1 MAANA
6 DRIDLADRA
15 LACASASSTGNVT
28 AAHDAHDAHDHTR
41 NNHIPGDD
49 DAALVARARAG
60 DREAEAALYRRHGPR
75 LLART
80 SHLLGDAA
88 EAEDI
93 VQDVFVTAF
102 AQLDRLRVPAA
113 FGGWI
118 LRAAVRRVWGISR
131 WRRVRRRFGLDHS
144 AITFLTPH
152 PAISPEERAL
162 LAELD
167 LVLARLPTSHRI
179 AWSLRIIEGLTLDEV
194 AAACDCSLAT
204 AKRHIARAQLAI
216 RDHLGDSAPALL
228 HSESEPD
235 PEPSSSSASPPKRRP
250 RATEEVTNDD

>member
-6 DRIDLADRA
+6 DRVDIDDRNLVSTTTVADGGAGDRA
-15 LACASASSTGNVT
+15 
-28 AAHDAHDAHDHTR
+28 DDHSPT
-41 NNHIPGDD
+41 NDPAGAD
-49 DAALVARARAG
+49 DATLVARARNG
-60 DREAEAALYRRHGPR
+60 DRQAEAALYRRHGPR

-113 FGGWI
+113 FGGWL

-131 WRRVRRRFGLDHS
+131 WRRVRRRFGLDDS

-167 LVLARLPTSHRI
+167 LILARLPTSHRI
-179 AWSLRIIEGLTLDEV
+179 AWSLRIIEGLTLEEV

-216 RDHLGDSAPALL
+216 REQLGDSTPSLL
-228 HSESEPD
+228 E
-235 PEPSSSSASPPKRRP
+235 PEPSPEPDAKKPRRRP